1 MPKDIPRLQWFG
13 GDTRS
18 SVWLGFAQLLMPK
31 EYDRVEAIRR
41 HRRELKMKAR
51 IEAEAAAAKAIAPGD
66 AGDDQARSAVGE
78 QTRDTGPEPFRSLTQ
93 ETQHAERELNLNLN
107 QTNPQQRI
115 RAMAQQV
122 STPDAARAL
131 SVTRSP
137 ASKSRRQ
144 SSR

>member
-51 IEAEAAAAKAIAPGD
+51 IGAEAAAAKAIAPGD

-115 RAMAQQV
+115 RAMVQQV